1 MKKSQQYY
9 ILILCFAGMLLASLG
24 FSFRGFFV
32 PTYKLEFG
40 IDNTRMG
47 FIIGIAQLASMAFGY
62 FGGRYCLRIG
72 PKRIIA
78 LGFLFNGLS
87 ILAVTMAK
95 SWYVLLIA
103 YCGMASSMAL
113 LVLGLNTALP
123 AVTLFSQAILMN
135 FTHGVFGF
143 GSTLVQK
150 FLGWYLSNGF
160 DWRMLFWVSSG
171 IFFAGAVFAL
181 GAPGEPSDDHKE
193 HRTKLIHKN
202 LVFPNGWSYVLC
214 SSRILSR

>member
-135 FTHGVFGF
+135 FTHGVF
-143 GSTLVQK
+143 
-150 FLGWYLSNGF
+150 
-160 DWRMLFWVSSG
+160 RFWVHSCSK
-171 IFFAGAVFAL
+171 VFRMV
-181 GAPGEPSDDHKE
+181 PIEW
-193 HRTKLIHKN
+193 
-202 LVFPNGWSYVLC
+202 F
-214 SSRILSR
+214 